1 VEIKTFKGMSKTY
14 GLVDPALLKSLTTI
28 AELDSTIPH
37 VWSPRV
43 EQTYLDNII
52 LTQFAVINTELLNRP
67 GDEVEINRL
76 NDIGPAVD
84 MEDTG
89 PTGEASINPEQ
100 PWDNSTVVETAFTT
114 EQLCVLKPGMKFK
127 AVRFTKKALNRSFV
141 NVMGDA
147 TMALGHSLALKREQ
161 DCFQALSAGTQ
172 VVTANSG
179 GNTAW
184 TALTASEFITTDV
197 IRDAKEIFD
206 VNVKLSSF
214 AYFPGGT
221 CVCLIHP
228 HQFRDLTD
236 DTKWFDVVKR
246 NAEEKIF
253 RGEMTEWDGVRF
265 VKSTVVK
272 FYVIGATSDVSVA
285 EDMATLDDIDPAANP
300 VKRWYFAT
308 IDGTFA
314 NRKKYIV
321 PRYQAIEVGGS
332 LELLTIALDGSD
344 LTAKVTVINYRD
356 GWVEFDTAVGASS
369 PPRATFS
376 HSTDQVASHAGY
388 EALLIGKRSFAIA
401 EKARPEI
408 SKELRNYQLFIGIGA
423 TVDYAVRLLNNE
435 QVIKIR
441 TAG

>member
-1 VEIKTFKGMSKTY
+1 LEIKTFKGLDKTY
-14 GLVDPALLKSLTTI
+14 GIADPVIMKALTGVT
-28 AELDSTIPH
+28 ELDSTIPH
-37 VWSPRV
+37 VWSPRL
-43 EQTYLDNII
+43 EQIYLDNIQ
-52 LTQFAVINTELLNRP
+52 LTQFAVINTELLNRL

-84 MEDTG
+84 MEATG
-89 PTGEASINPEQ
+89 PTGEAAINPET

-114 EQLCVLKPGMKFK
+114 EQICLLTPTMKFK

-147 TMALGHSLALKREQ
+147 TMALGHALALKREQ
-161 DCFQALSAGTQ
+161 DCFQALSSATQ
-172 VVTANSG
+172 VVSADTG
-179 GNTAW
+179 GSTAW
-184 TALTASEFITTDV
+184 TALTSTEVITTDI

-265 VKSTVVK
+265 VKSTIVK
-272 FYVIGATSDVSVA
+272 FYAIGAATNQA
-285 EDMATLDDIDPAANP
+285 LADMATLADVAAP
-300 VKRWYFAT
+300 QKRWYFST
-308 IDGTFA
+308 DGTYA
-314 NRKKYIV
+314 NRKQYIL
-321 PRYQAIEVGGS
+321 PRYQVVEVGAGN
-332 LELLTIALDGSD
+332 LIDITLDTTD
-344 LTAKVTVINYRD
+344 ANAKVTVINYRE
-356 GWVEFDTAVGASS
+356 GWVEFDIAVGGTAVPQAV
-369 PPRATFS
+369 FS
-376 HSTDQVASHAGY
+376 YGVGAGY
-388 EALLIGKRSFAIA
+388 EALLIGKRAFAIA

-408 SKELRNYQLFIGIGA
+408 TKEVRNYQLFIGIGA
-423 TVDYAVRLLNNE
+423 TVDYDVKLLNNE
-435 QVIKIR
+435 QVVKIR